1 MIGWPEM
8 LGIAAGGSAAL
19 GTALGYAGLRRKG
32 MDRWILPYLMSSGK
46 RRAPNWDEPVHL
58 ILAVCDHYE
67 PKRGGASPEKARA
80 RVQQWVDEYPK
91 LFDRFR
97 DCEGR
102 PPQHSFFYP
111 EDEYEPELVDMVAGL
126 CRKGYGE
133 VEIHLHHDNDTAD
146 NLRNTLMAFKNTLHH
161 KHGLLSKDPA
171 TGEPV
176 YAFIHGNWALNN
188 CRRDGRKCGVNNEID
203 ILRETGCYADFTL
216 PSSPS
221 ETQTRTINSIYWAT
235 DKPGQPKSHD
245 SGVAVGFGPKP
256 PNSLLMIQGPLLL
269 DWNRRKFG
277 IIPKV
282 ENSCLQHSQP
292 PDTKRLALWLH
303 ARVTTAA
310 NPTWFFVKLHTH
322 GVNEP
327 NQKVL
332 LGDLAVKFHEELAA
346 LSGANPNFHVH
357 YVTARQMANLA
368 LAPRS
373 PGGPTETLK
382 NSPYPMP
389 KG

>member
-1 MIGWPEM
+1 VIGWPEA
-8 LGIAAGGSAAL
+8 LGIATSGVAAL
-19 GTALGYAGLRRKG
+19 GGALAYAGLRSKG
-32 MDRWILPYLMSSGK
+32 MDRWLLPYLLSSGQ

-58 ILAVCDHYE
+58 ILAICDHYE

-133 VEIHLHHDNDTAD
+133 VEIHLHHDDDTAD
-146 NLRNTLMAFKNTLHH
+146 NLRNTLMTFKNTLHH

-188 CRRDGRKCGVNNEID
+188 CRRDGRKCGVNNEIE

-221 ETQTRTINSIYWAT
+221 ETQTRTINGIYWAT
-235 DKPGQPKSHD
+235 DKPGRPNSHD
-245 SGVAVGFGPKP
+245 AGVAVGVGPKP

-277 IIPKV
+277 IVPKV
-282 ENSCLQHSQP
+282 ENSCLQGSQP
-292 PDTKRLALWLH
+292 PDGNRLDLWLK
-303 ARVTTAA
+303 ANVTPAA
-310 NPTWFFVKLHTH
+310 NPDWYFVKLHTH

-332 LGDLAVKFHEELAA
+332 LGAA
-346 LSGANPNFHVH
+346 MENFHLELIARVERSQNFRVH

-368 LAPRS
+368 VAP
-373 PGGPTETLK
+373 PTKGGPTAALK
-382 NSPYPMP
+382 ELPFQTPF
-389 KG
+389 G